1 MRHDRAQLLSIERR
15 SPMLL
20 QPFKRNFELDA
31 CDADCAPDAFASLAC
46 NVLMILRQ
54 VHLHGVGAAFE
65 AFHRTLHEK
74 KSYQPLD
81 VSVSVR
87 YLNNLYGAVT
97 RGCYHRGN
105 GSDASAHSIS
115 HNRQRHGELISEPPR
130 RSPWGY
136 RGGACR
142 KIRGARL
149 CKSPSSPNHGTYR
162 VRLLME
168 AS

>member
-1 MRHDRAQLLSIERR
+1 MRRDRGQLSSIERR
-15 SPMLL
+15 RPLLL
-20 QPFKRNFELDA
+20 QPLARNLDLETTET
-31 CDADCAPDAFASLAC
+31 DRAPNSFAALARD
-46 NVLMILRQ
+46 VLMVLRQ
-54 VHLHGVGAAFE
+54 VHLHREHPAFE

-81 VSVSVR
+81 VRVSVR
-87 YLNNLYGAVT
+87 YLNNLYGDAT

-115 HNRQRHGELISEPPR
+115 HNRQRHGELISGPPR

-142 KIRGARL
+142 KIR
-149 CKSPSSPNHGTYR
+149 
-162 VRLLME
+162 
-168 AS
+168 